1 MNSNNILFIP
11 GYNMDSNCY
20 LIGDMLVDTGT
31 GTNEDY
37 LISQIEKQGI
47 KREDI
52 SLVVNTHCHFDHIGG
67 NHFFENAEIAVHELD
82 AISIRNED
90 TLGTT
95 GTAFGFDDV
104 NNSRVDIELKDGD
117 EIRGFKI
124 IHTPGHTSGGICL
137 WDGVNLISGDTVFS
151 HGGVG
156 RTDIGGDWNDLKE
169 SVLKLT
175 NLDVVNLLPGHGPI
189 VEGNGKEHIKFS
201 YRQF

>member
-1 MNSNNILFIP
+1 MSSNNILFIP

-20 LIGDMLVDTGT
+20 LIDDMLVDTGT
-31 GTNEDY
+31 GFNEEY
-37 LISQIEKQGI
+37 LISQIEKQGL

-67 NHFFENAEIAVHELD
+67 NYLFEDAEIAVHELD
-82 AISIRNED
+82 AISMRNKD
-90 TLGTT
+90 DLGTSMN
-95 GTAFGFDDV
+95 AFENHD
-104 NNSRVDIELKDGD
+104 NSRVDIDLKDGD
-117 EIRGFKI
+117 EIRGFKV

-156 RTDIGGDWNDLKE
+156 RSDIGGDWNELKE

-175 NLDVVNLLPGHGPI
+175 ELDVVNLLPGHGPI
-189 VEGNGKEHIKFS
+189 VEGNGKQHIKLS
-201 YRQF
+201 YSQF

>member
-20 LIGDMLVDTGT
+20 LIDDMLVDTGT
-31 GTNEDY
+31 GFNEEY
-37 LISQIEKQGI
+37 LISQIEKHGV

-67 NHFFENAEIAVHELD
+67 NHFFEDAEIAVHELD
-82 AISIRNED
+82 AISIRNKD
-90 TLGTT
+90 DLGTSIN
-95 GTAFGFDDV
+95 AFENP
-104 NNSRVDIELKDGD
+104 NNSRVDIDLKDGD
-117 EIRGFKI
+117 EVRGFKV
-124 IHTPGHTSGGICL
+124 IHTPGHTGGGICL

-169 SVLKLT
+169 SVFKLT
-175 NLDVVNLLPGHGPI
+175 KLDVVNLLPGHGPI

-201 YRQF
+201 YSQF

>member
-31 GTNEDY
+31 GFNEEY

-67 NHFFENAEIAVHELD
+67 NYLFEDAEIAVHELD
-82 AISIRNED
+82 AISMKNKD
-90 TLGTT
+90 DLGTSMN
-95 GTAFGFDDV
+95 AFE
-104 NNSRVDIELKDGD
+104 NEANSRVDIELKDGD
-117 EIRGFKI
+117 EIRGFKV

-156 RTDIGGDWNDLKE
+156 RFDIGGNFDDLKE
-169 SVLKLT
+169 SVFKLT
-175 NLDVVNLLPGHGPI
+175 KLDVVNLLPGHGPI
-189 VEGNGKEHIKFS
+189 VQGNGKDHIMLS

>member
-11 GYNMDSNCY
+11 GYNMDSNSY

-31 GTNEDY
+31 GFNEEY
-37 LISQIEKQGI
+37 LISQIERHGI

-67 NHFFENAEIAVHELD
+67 NYLFENAKIAVHELD
-82 AISIRNED
+82 AISMKNKD
-90 TLGTT
+90 DLGTSMN
-95 GTAFGFDDV
+95 AFE
-104 NNSRVDIELKDGD
+104 NEANSRVDIELKDGD
-117 EIRGFKI
+117 EIGGFKV

-156 RTDIGGDWNDLKE
+156 RFDIGGNFDDLKQ
-169 SVLKLT
+169 SVFKLT
-175 NLDVVNLLPGHGPI
+175 ELDVINLLPGHGPI
-189 VEGNGKEHIKFS
+189 VEGNGKEHIKLS
-201 YRQF
+201 YSQF

>member
-11 GYNMDSNCY
+11 GYNMDSNSY

-31 GTNEDY
+31 GFNEEY
-37 LISQIEKQGI
+37 LISQIERHGI

-67 NHFFENAEIAVHELD
+67 NYLFEDAEIAVHKLD
-82 AISIRNED
+82 AISMKNKD
-90 TLGTT
+90 DLGTSIN
-95 GTAFGFDDV
+95 AFE
-104 NNSRVDIELKDGD
+104 NEANSRVDIELKDGD
-117 EIRGFKI
+117 EIRGFKV

-156 RTDIGGDWNDLKE
+156 RFDIGGNFDDLKE
-169 SVLKLT
+169 SVFKLT
-175 NLDVVNLLPGHGPI
+175 KLDVINLLPGHGPI
-189 VEGNGKEHIKFS
+189 VEGNGKEHIKLS
-201 YRQF
+201 YSQF

>member
-31 GTNEDY
+31 GFNEEY
-37 LISQIEKQGI
+37 LISQIEKQGL

-67 NHFFENAEIAVHELD
+67 NYLFEDAEIAVHELD
-82 AISIRNED
+82 AVSMKNKD
-90 TLGTT
+90 DLGTSMN
-95 GTAFGFDDV
+95 AFE
-104 NNSRVDIELKDGD
+104 NEANSRVDIELKDGD
-117 EIRGFKI
+117 EIRGFKV

-156 RTDIGGDWNDLKE
+156 RFDIGGNFDDLKE
-169 SVLKLT
+169 SVFKLT
-175 NLDVVNLLPGHGPI
+175 KLDVVNLLPGHGPI
-189 VEGNGKEHIKFS
+189 VQGNGKEHIKLS

>member
-117 EIRGFKI
+117 EIRGFKV

-189 VEGNGKEHIKFS
+189 VERNGKEHIKFS